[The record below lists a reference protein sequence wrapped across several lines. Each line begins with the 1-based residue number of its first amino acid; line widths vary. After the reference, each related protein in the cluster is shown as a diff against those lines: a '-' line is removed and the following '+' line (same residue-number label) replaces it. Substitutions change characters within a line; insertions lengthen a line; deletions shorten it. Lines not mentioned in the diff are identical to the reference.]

1 MNSRADINADKRLIF
16 GNRFDG
22 DATPIREI
30 TGETG
35 PIIIE
40 GEVFSYEKKD
50 IKNGKAIVLIALTDH
65 TDSIKVKI
73 FADQREISSLSD
85 NARIGSLLKV
95 KGSAIIDS
103 FDDELYLQRVI
114 GIQCSP
120 SKRVRTD
127 KAPQKRVELHC
138 HTNMS
143 DMDGVSDIRD
153 IMERAAK
160 WGHKGIAI
168 TDHGV
173 VQSFASAY
181 DNLSKVRKD
190 NPDFKV
196 IYGLEGYLVD
206 DLAGTVVNSKSQT
219 FDGSFV
225 VFDIETTGFSPVK
238 NSITEI
244 GAVKIIRGEI
254 ADRFSTFVNPGEHIP
269 EKITQL
275 TSITDEMVKDAP
287 SISSVLPKFLDFCKD
302 SVLVAHNASFDM
314 SFIKQKAMDLGIEL
328 DVTYV
333 DTLAMSRAQLVNLGR
348 FTLDSVARA
357 LNVALNN
364 HHRAVDDAECTAH
377 VFLKLVEML
386 NTQGIKDLDA
396 LQEFGKRSPDVI
408 IKSRTSHVTILV
420 KNEVG
425 RVNLYRL
432 VSESHINYFYRHPR
446 IPKSLLAKY
455 REGLVI
461 GSACSQGEVY
471 RAILD
476 DWSEQSLVDLA
487 SFYDYLEI
495 QPIENNEFMIGDDRY
510 ENVNSK
516 EDLISINRKILALGE
531 RINKPVVATGDVH
544 FLNPEDE
551 IYRDI
556 LIDSAGAWDTSD
568 ISSLYFHTTEEMLE
582 AFSYLSPE
590 KAYEVVVTNTN
601 RVADMIQDIAP
612 VRPDKCPPVIDNSD
626 EMLKEL
632 CYSKAHELY
641 GVVLPEIVKKRLET
655 ELESIIGNGYSV
667 LYIIGQQLV
676 RKSLQEGYLVGSRG
690 SVGSSFAAYTAGITE
705 VNPLPP
711 HYLCPECKYSDFDS
725 DKVREFHG
733 LSGYDMPDENCPIC
747 GAPLKKAGFGIPF
760 EVFLGFEGDKEP
772 DIDLNFASV
781 IQSSI
786 HKFTE
791 EIFGHGNCFK
801 AGTIS
806 TLAEKTAYG
815 FVKKYLEKKGVTKRR
830 AEIERLA
837 LGCLGVKRGTG
848 QHPGGI
854 IVLPKGEDINSF
866 TPIQYPANDSDSPFI
881 TTHFDYH
888 SIDHNLL
895 KFDLLGHDDPT
906 MLKSLKDYTGLDPED
921 VPFDDPKVMSLFRNT
936 EVLGISPQQIG
947 GTRVGC
953 LGIPEFGTDFA
964 MSMVLDAKPESF
976 SDLVR
981 LAGLAHGTD
990 VWLGNAKDLIEKGI
1004 ATLSSCICCRDDI
1017 MTFLIE
1023 KGLDKHMA
1031 FEIMEDVR
1039 KGKVAKGKSPHWN
1052 EWEQEMQTHNVAEWY
1067 IDSCKKINYMFPKA
1081 HAAAYVMMA
1090 WRIAYYKI
1098 YYPQAFYA
1106 AWFTIRAKTLNYEKM
1121 FQEPDILKSSIESY
1135 RAKAYLTS
1143 SEKEEYTAL
1152 RVAEEMYARGI
1163 EVEPIDLM
1171 RVDPAKFIIDGEK
1184 VMPSLVSIGRLGEK
1198 AAMQIVDAAR
1208 EKEFSSVDDFK
1219 CRTKCPQTVLDNM
1232 MELGLLKGIP
1242 NPKQMSL
1249 FDYLGEPH
1257 D

>member
-1 MNSRADINADKRLIF
+1 MNSRADVNSDNRLIF

-22 DATPIREI
+22 NAMPIREI
-30 TGETG
+30 KGETG

-40 GEVFSYEKKD
+40 GEVFSYEKRD
-50 IKNGKAIVLIALTDH
+50 IKNGKAIVFIALTDH
-65 TDSIKVKI
+65 TDSITVKI
-73 FADQREISSLSD
+73 YADQRDIPSLCE
-85 NARIGSLLKV
+85 NAHIGSFLKV
-95 KGSAIIDS
+95 KGSAIIDL
-103 FDDELYLQRVI
+103 FENELYLQRVI
-114 GIQCSP
+114 GIQCIL
-120 SKRVRTD
+120 SKCERTD

-143 DMDGVSDIRD
+143 DMDGVNDIRD

-181 DNLSKVRKD
+181 DNLSNVRKD

-206 DLAGTVVNSKSQT
+206 DLTGTVVNGKGQT
-219 FDGSFV
+219 FDESFV

-238 NSITEI
+238 NNITEI
-244 GAVKIIRGEI
+244 GAVKIMGGKIV
-254 ADRFSTFVNPGEHIP
+254 DHFSTFVNPGEHIP
-269 EKITQL
+269 KNITQL

-287 SISSVLPKFLDFCKD
+287 SITVAMPVFLEFCKG
-302 SVLVAHNASFDM
+302 SVLVAHNAGFDM
-314 SFIKQKAMDLGIEL
+314 SFIKQKTMDLGIEL

-333 DTLAMSRAQLVNLGR
+333 DTLAMARAQLVNLGK

-357 LNVALNN
+357 LDVALNN

-377 VFLKLVEML
+377 VFLRLVEML
-386 NTQGIKDLDA
+386 NSQGIKDLDA
-396 LQEFGKRSPDVI
+396 LQEFGKHSPDF
-408 IKSRTSHVTILV
+408 IKKARATHVTILV

-432 VSESHINYFYRHPR
+432 VSESHINYFYRYPR
-446 IPKSLLAKY
+446 IPKSLLIKY

-461 GSACSQGEVY
+461 GSACDQGEVY

-476 DWSEQSLVDLA
+476 DWSDQALVDLA

-495 QPIENNEFMIGDDRY
+495 QPIENFEFMIRDDRY

-516 EDLISINRKILALGE
+516 DDLISINRKILALGE
-531 RINKPVVATGDVH
+531 KINKPVVATGDVH
-544 FLNPEDE
+544 FLDPEDE

-556 LIDSAGAWDTSD
+556 LIDSKGAWDTSAV
-568 ISSLYFHTTEEMLE
+568 SSLYFHTTEEMLE

-601 RVADMIQDIAP
+601 RIADMIQDIAP
-612 VRPDKCPPVIDNSD
+612 VRPEKCLPVIDNSD

-632 CYSKAHELY
+632 CYSKARELY
-641 GVVLPEIVKKRLET
+641 GEDLPEIVKKRLEI

-705 VNPLPP
+705 VNPLSP
-711 HYLCPECKYSDFDS
+711 HYLCPKCKYSDFDS
-725 DKVREFHG
+725 DVVQRFHG
-733 LSGYDMPDENCPIC
+733 LSGYDMPDKKCPIC
-747 GAPLKKAGFGIPF
+747 GAPLNKSGFEIPF
-760 EVFLGFEGDKEP
+760 EVFLGFKGDKEP

-791 EIFGHGNCFK
+791 EIFGQGNCFK

-806 TLAEKTAYG
+806 TLAEKSAYG
-815 FVKKYLEKKGVTKRR
+815 FVQKYLEKKGVTKRR
-830 AEIERLA
+830 TEIERLA
-837 LGCLGVKRGTG
+837 LGCIGVKRGTG

-866 TPIQYPANDSDSPFI
+866 TPVQYPANDSDSPFI

-888 SIDHNLL
+888 SIDHSLL
-895 KFDLLGHDDPT
+895 KLDLLGHDDPM
-906 MLKSLKDYTGLDPED
+906 MLKSLKDYTGLDPEE
-921 VPFDDPKVMSLFRNT
+921 VPFDDPKVMSLFKDT
-936 EVLGISPQQIG
+936 EVLGITPQQIG

-964 MSMVLDAKPESF
+964 MSMMLDAKPGTF

-981 LAGLAHGTD
+981 LAGLSHGTD
-990 VWLGNAKDLIEKGI
+990 VWLGNAKDLIESGI

-1039 KGKVAKGKSPHWN
+1039 KGKVARGKSPHWN
-1052 EWEQEMQTHNVAEWY
+1052 EWEQEMRAHNVSEWY

-1106 AWFTIRAKTLNYEKM
+1106 AWFTIRAKILNYEKM
-1121 FQEPDILKSSIESY
+1121 FQGPDILKDYIDSY
-1135 RAKAYLTS
+1135 RAKEYFTAF
-1143 SEKEEYTAL
+1143 EKEEYAAL

-1171 RVDPAKFIIDGEK
+1171 RVDPARFIIDGK
-1184 VMPSLVSIGRLGEK
+1184 KIMPSLVSIGGLGEK
-1198 AAMQIVDAAR
+1198 TATQIVNAAK

-1219 CRTKCPQTVLDNM
+1219 CRTKCPQVVLDN
-1232 MELGLLKGIP
+1232 LARNFLQVK
-1242 NPKQMSL
+1242 
-1249 FDYLGEPH
+1249 
-1257 D
+1257 